1 MTPHW
6 KQMWQLVALLV
17 VITGTA
23 QAQGLREVR
32 NWSTGGLGLMIAQP
46 VGEFSNFVDMH
57 PGIGGAFALGGPVG
71 LRVGGS
77 LLIYGHQ
84 RDFVPIGGG
93 RVLLDLSTDNL
104 IGTLGVGP
112 QITFGRGPVRPYGY
126 GMIGFSYFA
135 TVSSLGDRCG
145 CDSFA
150 SSTNYDDVT
159 LAGEAGGGLQFALSR
174 HRPLFLDLSARY
186 LRNGR
191 VRYLPEGGVI
201 EHSDRS
207 VTLQAVESNANLVVF
222 QLGLSVGLR

>member
-1 MTPHW
+1 MTPYW
-6 KQMWQLVALLV
+6 KQTRQLVALLV
-17 VITGTA
+17 LAGAA

-46 VGEFSNFVDMH
+46 VGQFSDFVGVH
-57 PGIGGAFALGGPVG
+57 PGMGGAFALGGPVG

-77 LLIYGHQ
+77 ILVYGHQ

-93 RVLLDLSTDNL
+93 RILLDVTTDNV

-112 QITFGRGPVRPYGY
+112 QITLGRGPVRPYGY

-135 TVSSLGDRCG
+135 TVSSLGDDCG

-150 SSTNYDDVT
+150 SSTNYDDLT
-159 LAGEAGGGLQFALSR
+159 LASEAGGGFQFALSR

-191 VRYLPEGGVI
+191 VRYLPEGGVV
-201 EHSDRS
+201 EHADGS
-207 VTLQAVESNANLVVF
+207 VTLQAIESEANLVVF